1 MTMNAIARRK
11 KKKQKDRFGKGK
23 EKKAKRKY
31 GKAATRTHKMVA
43 QIYLV
48 ASPLAPKHDPNTEN
62 KQRRE
67 E

>member
-1 MTMNAIARRK
+1 MRLREKIEAERQFSEQRKNA
-11 KKKQKDRFGKGK
+11 KQ
-23 EKKAKRKY
+23 KY

>member
-1 MTMNAIARRK
+1 MRLREK
-11 KKKQKDRFGKGK
+11 KKETERQIRKR
-23 EKKAKRKY
+23 ERKKAKRKY